1 MNVIRTLS
9 TNDNSTVISLSFSP
23 DGAKLVSG
31 ESVEFLY
38 RGDGKL
44 IKVWDIATGT
54 MLLAFGDTSSGIVSV
69 AYSPHG
75 DRIVSGNRDGT
86 VKVWDASTG
95 ELLVSLLGNSLD
107 EQLAITEEGFFN
119 AAGKGPALVGIVRG
133 LEAYSVDQ
141 FYQQLYRPDI
151 VRQKLSLDDDIKAR
165 VKEAASKVNLD
176 TILASKAPP
185 NISIISPKSESE
197 FSDNSVTVEAKLT
210 EQGGG
215 IGRIEWRVNG
225 VTRGVQDL
233 AHAPTKV
240 GDEAN
245 LTRVFPLGDGTSQI
259 EMIAYN
265 KANLAASLPIAVSV
279 TVNSS
284 TPPPIPRLHVLTV
297 GINKYRNSNLNL
309 NYSVADAKSV
319 AAAFQL
325 GSSSI
330 GYESVEIYG
339 PLMDEQVTAQNLQR
353 ELERI
358 GKIIRPSDVFVLYL
372 AGHGL
377 TEDGRYYYEPY
388 NVEGNRIDTV
398 VPSSISQDMLQEW
411 LTQINALRS
420 VLIYDTCEAGSNTED
435 RFRPIR
441 QLVAAEKLSR
451 AMGRTVLSAS
461 SDVAAA
467 GEGYPP
473 DARQKHGI
481 FTYVLLDAFARANA
495 SKDGKISTAA
505 IADYI
510 QMQLP
515 PLSEQAFKFRQEPQV
530 KLSGAPFPLIN
541 RAAMAD
547 IDRVR

>member
-1 MNVIRTLS
+1 LLNV
-9 TNDNSTVISLSFSP
+9 
-23 DGAKLVSG
+23 
-31 ESVEFLY
+31 
-38 RGDGKL
+38 
-44 IKVWDIATGT
+44 
-54 MLLAFGDTSSGIVSV
+54 
-69 AYSPHG
+69 
-75 DRIVSGNRDGT
+75 
-86 VKVWDASTG
+86 
-95 ELLVSLLGNSLD
+95 
-107 EQLAITEEGFFN
+107 
-119 AAGKGPALVGIVRG
+119 VRG
-133 LEAYSVDQ
+133 LEVYSIDQ
-141 FYQQLYRPDI
+141 FYQQLYRPDV
-151 VRQKLSLDDDIKAR
+151 VRQKLSLDDDIKSR
-165 VKEAASKVNLD
+165 VKEAADKVNLN

-185 NISIISPKSESE
+185 RASIISPESETE
-197 FSDNSVTVEAKLT
+197 FSDYNVAFEAQLT

-233 AHAPTKV
+233 DHAPTKI
-240 GDEAN
+240 GDEIKV
-245 LTRVFPLGDGTSQI
+245 TRVFALGDGTSQI

-265 KANLAASLPIAVSV
+265 KANLAASLPIAVSA
-279 TVNSS
+279 TVKSS
-284 TPPPIPRLHVLTV
+284 TPPPMPRLHVLAV
-297 GINKYRNSNLNL
+297 GINKYRNSSLNL
-309 NYSVADAKSV
+309 NYSIADAKSI

-325 GSSSI
+325 ASSSV

-339 PLMDEQVTAQNLQR
+339 PLIDDQVTAQNLQR

-358 GKIIRPSDVFVLYL
+358 GKIVRPGDVFVLYL

-388 NVEGNRIDTV
+388 NVEGNRVETV

-435 RFRPIR
+435 RFRPTR

-467 GEGYPP
+467 EEGYPP

-495 SKDGKISTAA
+495 SLDGKITTAA
-505 IADYI
+505 IADYV
-510 QMQLP
+510 QKQLP
-515 PLSEQAFKFRQEPQV
+515 PLSEQVFKFRQEPEV

-541 RAAMAD
+541 RADIAD